1 MYILN
6 ETERTATPSDIWST
20 ADVKYVKEYLDY
32 EDVVLSEDE
41 SWEILKRAVDHV
53 NRMGMAL
60 TIEVL
65 EDIICDYIDEKG
77 E

>member
-6 ETERTATPSDIWST
+6 ETEKTATPSDIWTT

-41 SWEILKRAVDHV
+41 RWEILKRAVDHV

-60 TIEVL
+60 TTKVL